1 MPTRTEADHLPR
13 RSSSRS
19 TASRMNADR
28 SASPRADSMRSST
41 AGAHRIGTITVFSP
55 VPPSGFLPIGAA
67 VAA

>member
-1 MPTRTEADHLPR
+1 MRNEAGHLPR

-28 SASPRADSMRSST
+28 SESPRAASMRTST
-41 AGAHRIGTITVFSP
+41 AGAQRIGTITVFSP